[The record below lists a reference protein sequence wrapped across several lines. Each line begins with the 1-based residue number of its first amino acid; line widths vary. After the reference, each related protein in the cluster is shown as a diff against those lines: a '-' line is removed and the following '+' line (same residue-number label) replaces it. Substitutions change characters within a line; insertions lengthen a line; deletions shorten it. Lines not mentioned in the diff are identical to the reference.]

1 MTRHTRSR
9 TLPTAARLGLAGL
22 ALLGL
27 AACNKA
33 QSLTGFEGIGFRESR
48 YQEVTALRDYRGCRD
63 EALRLDSQAREADD
77 KRAKYLASA
86 RLLEQ
91 CEAQLGP
98 EASGIAV
105 DERMRAYGLSVI
117 NYLRGGDANAARRN
131 LDRLRATF
139 PKKDLY
145 FSDGSSFHET
155 MELLLAEPKPSG
167 IAQYALLNVNGT
179 LKNEMRR
186 IRHWK
191 HK

>member
-1 MTRHTRSR
+1 MTRRWHTF
-9 TLPTAARLGLAGL
+9 PIAARLGLTAL
-22 ALLGL
+22 ALLAL
-27 AACNKA
+27 AACNRT
-33 QSLTGFEGIGFRESR
+33 QSLAGFEGIGFRETR
-48 YQEVTALRDYRGCRD
+48 YQEVTALRNYRGCRD

-86 RLLEQ
+86 RLLED
-91 CEAQLGP
+91 CETQLGP
-98 EASGIAV
+98 EAAGIAV

-131 LDRLRATF
+131 LDRLRQTF
-139 PKKDLY
+139 PEKDLY

-167 IAQYALLNVNGT
+167 VAQYALLNVNGA

-186 IRHWK
+186 MRHWE
-191 HK
+191 HR